1 MAIRFR
7 STALAI
13 GAALAFVSGPT
24 LADPALWA
32 VRSNGSTVY
41 LFGTIHAIDPS
52 KVWRTPALDSAF
64 GDSSELWLEV
74 PLPVTSKGSPQPV
87 TPEETQQIVQLVVRL
102 GTTRDGPPL
111 SSRLTTAEAA
121 KLTTLLPP
129 MPKGAVDRMR
139 PWLVAP
145 LVSGALDSR
154 LGLQATA
161 GADLT
166 LDQDAVARG
175 MPVHGFETME
185 QQLHFFADLS
195 PDEELDFLRQT
206 IAGAR
211 RDKAVT
217 RTLERAWLAGDDKVL
232 ARIVVGE
239 MKKESP
245 LAYRRLVAD
254 RNQRWLPEIEAML
267 KTPAV
272 RFVAVGDGHLIGPDG
287 LVALLRRDGWQ
298 VDRVQ

>member
-154 LGLQATA
+154 LDGLSRSETLCGNRGQ
-161 GADLT
+161 GQDL
-166 LDQDAVARG
+166 
-175 MPVHGFETME
+175 
-185 QQLHFFADLS
+185 
-195 PDEELDFLRQT
+195 
-206 IAGAR
+206 
-211 RDKAVT
+211 
-217 RTLERAWLAGDDKVL
+217 GDGL
-232 ARIVVGE
+232 PQARIVIDDVDQRPARR
-239 MKKESP
+239 P
-245 LAYRRLVAD
+245 LCPRQFAHWVTWETFLNVLDASATRLSIRCVS
-254 RNQRWLPEIEAML
+254 N
-267 KTPAV
+267 
-272 RFVAVGDGHLIGPDG
+272 G
-287 LVALLRRDGWQ
+287 LSTMAKA
-298 VDRVQ
+298 